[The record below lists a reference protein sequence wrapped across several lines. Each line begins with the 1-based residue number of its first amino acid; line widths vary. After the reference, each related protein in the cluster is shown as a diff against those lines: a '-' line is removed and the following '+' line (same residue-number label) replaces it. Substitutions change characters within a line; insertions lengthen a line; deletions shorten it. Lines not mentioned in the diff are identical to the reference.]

1 MSNSIRQTFG
11 VINSLTGKLYPD
23 IIDYHLTV
31 RELTDIK
38 LLPNSF
44 VESHL
49 KNESGEMYLL
59 HLDSKL
65 KNRLRKE
72 GIVTCIISMQKR
84 AYGNIAEAR
93 IYKEN
98 FTEERTEA
106 RRLK

>member
-1 MSNSIRQTFG
+1 MNANIRQTFG
-11 VINSLTGKLYPD
+11 VKNPLTGRLYPD
-23 IIDYHLTV
+23 IINYHLTV

-49 KNESGEMYLL
+49 KDESGERYLL

-65 KNRLRKE
+65 KNKLRKE

-84 AYGNIAEAR
+84 ACGNIAEAR
-93 IYKEN
+93 IYKEKKQG
-98 FTEERTEA
+98 E
-106 RRLK
+106 LK